1 MFESLKVSEIF
12 PTPIWVLDLKPEVYK
27 PLNATTMRAIEAM
40 INPRPPI
47 RVGETWQTDPYIHTL
62 PEFADITQII
72 RGAAKGA
79 LNFLQI
85 EFESFEITGCWA
97 NVNPRGGLNTR
108 HTHPNNFLSGTYY
121 VQVPP
126 DANRIV
132 FDDPRPQ
139 AMAVLPR
146 VKQYNKF
153 IGNEVSFEIKEGR
166 LILFPAWLP
175 HGVPANQSERER
187 VSISFNIMFS
197 AFTETMSRPL
207 WRGTAGPRVKTG
219 K

>member
-1 MFESLKVSEIF
+1 MFDSMNVSEIF
-12 PTPIWVLDLKPEVYK
+12 PTPIWVLDLKPEVYG
-27 PLNATTMRAIEAM
+27 PLNAKVMLTIEAM
-40 INPRPPI
+40 ISPRPRI

-62 PEFADITQII
+62 PDFAELMQVI

-79 LNFLQI
+79 LRFLQV
-85 EFESFEITGCWA
+85 EYQSFEITGCWA
-97 NVNPRGGLNTR
+97 NINPRGGLNTR

-121 VQVPP
+121 VQVPLE
-126 DANRIV
+126 ANRII

-139 AMAVLPR
+139 AMTVLPR

-153 IGNEVSFEIKEGR
+153 VGNEVSFEIREGR

-187 VSISFNIMFS
+187 VSVSFNIMFT

-207 WRGTAGPRVKTG
+207 WRGTAGPQVKTG
-219 K
+219 